1 MPNGP
6 RVKILGGAK
15 RNRFI
20 ETPSWAVPA
29 SEIIRQYIFD
39 KIGLSINKSRVA
51 DLYAGGGTYGIE
63 SLSRGAQ
70 RAVFV
75 DYEIEAKQ
83 IIQKNLHN
91 LGFSNRDWDL
101 KSQQV
106 RDFVQS
112 CREKFDI
119 VFIDPP
125 YPSTNNPALATTH
138 KLLDENGIIVLRH
151 RRDNPS
157 PTIGNYLK
165 LLHTKTMDG
174 HEILFLNRTQD

>member
-6 RVKILGGAK
+6 RVKILGGSK
-15 RNRFI
+15 RGRFI
-20 ETPSWAVPA
+20 ETPSWALPA
-29 SEIIRQYIFD
+29 SEITRQYIFE
-39 KIGLSINKSRVA
+39 KLGNTTKKSRVV

-70 RAVFV
+70 RAIFV

-83 IIQKNLHN
+83 IIQKNLHSM
-91 LGFSNRDWDL
+91 GFSTRAWEVQS
-101 KSQQV
+101 KHV
-106 RDFVQS
+106 RDFIQT

-119 VFIDPP
+119 IFIDPP

-138 KLLDENGIIVLRH
+138 RLLDENGIIILRH
-151 RRDNPS
+151 RRGNPN

-165 LLHTKTMDG
+165 LLHTKTIDG